1 MNNITE
7 SSCQRR
13 QQLCMD
19 SQLGL
24 YQRLQQWLQLQ
35 ALKALWAAVSAATGV
50 PLDCPMQG
58 DRMDTNTNERVKL
71 GRFRGIVHHYHLT
84 ARKIDC
90 AGLHIDELLQEMKD
104 EKETE

>member
-35 ALKALWAAVSAATGV
+35 ALKA
-50 PLDCPMQG
+50 
-58 DRMDTNTNERVKL
+58 RIRRER
-71 GRFRGIVHHYHLT
+71 RQ
-84 ARKIDC
+84 
-90 AGLHIDELLQEMKD
+90 LQEMPAAMLHDIGITPEQAQAEAKRSD
-104 EKETE
+104 IPVLRLG